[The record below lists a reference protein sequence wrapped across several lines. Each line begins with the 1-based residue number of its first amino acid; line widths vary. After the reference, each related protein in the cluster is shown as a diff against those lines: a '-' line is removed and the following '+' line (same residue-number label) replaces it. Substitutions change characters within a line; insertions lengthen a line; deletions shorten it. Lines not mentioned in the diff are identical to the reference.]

1 MNASDVN
8 PTGAVSGGAVSGT
21 AASGAEPVL
30 RIRNLYKKFDENP
43 VLKGIDLDVYQ
54 HQVVVLIGASGS
66 GKSTLLKSINL
77 LEQIDDGQ
85 IFLAGQDISDP
96 RIDVDKTRA
105 RIGVVFQQFNLFPH
119 LTVLENVALA
129 NRKVHGV
136 PKQKAEAIAMQWLE
150 RIGLRDKVKDYPDRL
165 SGGQQQRVAI
175 VRAIASNPE
184 LLLLDEI
191 TSALDPQLVGEV
203 LDLVFELKSSG
214 STILMATHEMSFA
227 RKAADVVIFLKNGV
241 LVEQGPPEQIFDAP
255 QHPDTRD
262 FLARV
267 HSIV

>member
-8 PTGAVSGGAVSGT
+8 PTGAVSRA
-21 AASGAEPVL
+21 AASGTEPVL

-227 RKAADVVIFLKNGV
+227 RRAADVVIFLKNGV